1 MLSSHDHNG
10 EYRNCNCPTGLR
22 AAVYALAA
30 PYYFLDD
37 YLSVDKGYQQPS
49 TEQLWGIAHRSLL
62 RYSRKSH
69 LGLVQLSLL
78 LLHRPPQNYAIA
90 DGPSSWALACSV
102 LAAAESLGLNL
113 DPSDWKLPAHEIRL
127 RKRLWWL
134 VHVEHTWRALVLG
147 RPSHISAS
155 NWDVSELTTDDFDLN
170 DIADQEARS
179 CLRAQSPYFIALCS
193 LSTIC
198 SEVLDTL

>member
-1 MLSSHDHNG
+1 M
-10 EYRNCNCPTGLR
+10 
-22 AAVYALAA
+22 YALAA

-62 RYSRKSH
+62 RDLRKSH

-78 LLHRPPQNYAIA
+78 FLHRPPQNYAVA

-102 LAAAESLGLNL
+102 LAVAESLGLNL
-113 DPSDWKLPAHEIRL
+113 DPSDWKLPAYEIRL

-147 RPSHISAS
+147 RPSHIAAS
-155 NWDVSELTTDDFDLN
+155 NWDVSELTADDFDVD
-170 DIADQEARS
+170 DIADPETRS
-179 CLRAQSPYFIALCS
+179 TIRAQSPYFIALCS
-193 LSTIC
+193 LSTI
-198 SEVLDTL
+198 SGEVLEAL

>member
-1 MLSSHDHNG
+1 
-10 EYRNCNCPTGLR
+10 
-22 AAVYALAA
+22 VYALAA

-62 RYSRKSH
+62 RDSRKSH

-78 LLHRPPQNYAIA
+78 LLHRPPQNYAVA

-113 DPSDWKLPAHEIRL
+113 DPSSWKLPAHEIRL

-147 RPSHISAS
+147 RPSHITAS
-155 NWDVSELTTDDFDLN
+155 NWDVSELTADDFDLE
-170 DIADQEARS
+170 DIADPEARS
-179 CLRAQSPYFIALCS
+179 CIRAQSPYFIALCS
-193 LSTIC
+193 LSTIS
-198 SEVLDTL
+198 SEVFDAL